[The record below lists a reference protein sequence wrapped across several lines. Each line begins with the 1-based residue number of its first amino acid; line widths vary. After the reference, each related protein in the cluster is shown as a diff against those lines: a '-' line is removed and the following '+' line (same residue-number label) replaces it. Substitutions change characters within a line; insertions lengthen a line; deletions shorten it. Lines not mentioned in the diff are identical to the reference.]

1 MKNLKIRLLLIGLQ
15 LFTISIMAQRPLN
28 VAQKQRQQAVRTLY
42 SQAQQFAERQK
53 KGDEYSHVLTAHF
66 KRMES
71 VVGLVDET
79 IDYFSDEQETEYAGV
94 LSYNLVLVR
103 RSIKRPQAIMGNIY
117 QEFLYS
123 KNTGK
128 LIFFYSTQQN
138 IWAEEEVKVEYRCYY
153 NEDGSMSSSSVKL
166 VSVNDSKNVFYPDE
180 LQDYDGTDAIK
191 LQQSLKDA
199 FNALV
204 NSNID

>member
-1 MKNLKIRLLLIGLQ
+1 
-15 LFTISIMAQRPLN
+15 MAQRPLN

-153 NEDGSMSSSSVKL
+153 NEDGSMSSSSVKF